1 MICKI
6 LGLFVNPLAVDG
18 KYSLLNRGRLFH
30 HFQMLLSKKLKI
42 FSQFY
47 FAFYKFRYNF
57 QHFQKKMTL
66 IADVFLNLKIPKNVV
81 REMSKKC
88 RLRGA
93 FDK

>member
-30 HFQMLLSKKLKI
+30 HFQMPLSRKLKI

-47 FAFYKFRYNF
+47 FAFYKFRYNL
-57 QHFQKKMTL
+57 QHFLKKMTL
-66 IADVFLNLKIPKNVV
+66 LADVFLNIQTPKNVV
-81 REMSKKC
+81 RGMSKKW